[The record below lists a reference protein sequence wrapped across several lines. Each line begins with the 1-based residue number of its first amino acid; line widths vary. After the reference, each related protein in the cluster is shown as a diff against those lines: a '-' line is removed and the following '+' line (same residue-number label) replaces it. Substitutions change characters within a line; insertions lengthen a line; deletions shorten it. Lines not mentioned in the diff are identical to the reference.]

1 MAEVLNPANTEA
13 PHKQQPKA
21 TSGGINIEFW
31 LCSHFQPS
39 AAPRPNAAVA
49 AHSCR

>member
-21 TSGGINIEFW
+21 TSGGINIDTIEG
-31 LCSHFQPS
+31 LSS
-39 AAPRPNAAVA
+39 
-49 AHSCR
+49 

>member
-21 TSGGINIEFW
+21 TSGGINIETIQGLIAEDDHYSTFKK
-31 LCSHFQPS
+31 LQ
-39 AAPRPNAAVA
+39 RQL
-49 AHSCR
+49 